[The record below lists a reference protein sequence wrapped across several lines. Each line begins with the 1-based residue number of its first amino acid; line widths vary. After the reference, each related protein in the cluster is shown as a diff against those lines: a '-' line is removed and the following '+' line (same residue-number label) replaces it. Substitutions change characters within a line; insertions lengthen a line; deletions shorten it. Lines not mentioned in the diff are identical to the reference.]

1 MDNSKSSKPISIL
14 SIVPGRNVVLSDAS
28 GVWTVEAVEQN
39 KKDILE
45 VVKKFG
51 GKPWAFLGDVAKM
64 APIVDAEVSK
74 AFASMHP
81 MFEENGCLACAFV
94 VGGAIAIKVQAQ
106 RHHDTSRA
114 KELKVGHFRTR
125 EEALEWLATLGL

>member
-1 MDNSKSSKPISIL
+1 MDNSRSTEPISIL
-14 SIVPGRNVVLSDAS
+14 SIVPGRNVILSDAS

-45 VVKKFG
+45 LVRKFG

-74 AFASMHP
+74 AFSSMHP
-81 MFEENGCLACAFV
+81 MFESNGAVACAFV
-94 VGGAIAIKVQAQ
+94 VGSAIAIKVQAQ
-106 RHHDTSRA
+106 RHHDTSGA
-114 KELKVGHFRTR
+114 QKLKIGHFRTR
-125 EEALEWLATLGL
+125 EEALDWLATIGV

>member
-1 MDNSKSSKPISIL
+1 MENSKSSKPISIL

-94 VGGAIAIKVQAQ
+94 VGSAIAIKVQAQ
-106 RHHDTSRA
+106 RHHDTSGA